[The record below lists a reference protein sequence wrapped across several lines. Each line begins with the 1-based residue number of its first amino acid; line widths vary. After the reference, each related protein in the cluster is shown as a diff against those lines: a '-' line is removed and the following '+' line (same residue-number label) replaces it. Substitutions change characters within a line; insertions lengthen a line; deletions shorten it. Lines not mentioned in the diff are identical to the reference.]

1 MSARQIDLRIP
12 LPSNQA
18 HLLGLLTLPPNPIGL
33 VVFAHGSG
41 SSHRSP
47 RNQYVAQ
54 QLNQAGLATALA
66 DLLSLDE
73 EREDSVTTHIR
84 FDIPFLTH
92 RLNHIIAHLTRNVP
106 DCRQL
111 PIGTFGAST
120 GGAAAIEAAA
130 LHPHDIHAVVSR
142 GGRPDLAIPTL
153 LAKLTTPTLLLVGS
167 RDGQVIEL
175 NRRAMARMVSC
186 SEKRLELVEGATH
199 LFEERGALEEVA
211 ERSVRWFTRW
221 LGQAAAGG
229 KGQREAVGTGDVR
242 RRGEEVGVGGGQE
255 VVEAKTLEKEE
266 KEA

>member
-18 HLLGLLTLPPNPIGL
+18 QLLGILTLPLNPTGL

-73 EREDSVTTHIR
+73 EREDSVTARIR
-84 FDIPFLTH
+84 FDISFLTH
-92 RLNHIIAHLTRNVP
+92 RLNHIIAYLRTAIQE
-106 DCRQL
+106 CQLL

-130 LHPHDIHAVVSR
+130 LHSDEIHAIVSR
-142 GGRPDLAIPTL
+142 GGRPDLANPTL
-153 LAKLTTPTLLLVGS
+153 LAKLTVPTLLLVGS
-167 RDGQVIEL
+167 RDTQVIDL
-175 NRRAMARMVSC
+175 NRRAMARMTGCV
-186 SEKRLELVEGATH
+186 EKRLELVEGATH
-199 LFEERGALEEVA
+199 LFEEAGALEKVTEL
-211 ERSVRWFTRW
+211 SVQWFCHW
-221 LGQAAAGG
+221 LGQAAAG
-229 KGQREAVGTGDVR
+229 KGQRRVTQTGEAM
-242 RRGEEVGVGGGQE
+242 RGEGAKRS
-255 VVEAKTLEKEE
+255 VVAEGKMLESEE